1 MRGYRRRDRSIAI
14 HAVSNE
20 RGAWEVALTLF
31 ASAPYNP
38 PTIHSRH
45 PARGTTPIG
54 SRRIAPNVRAFS
66 VALLL
71 AAPLLLSLALLA
83 PTVASAAAPIPGPAA
98 SPERVRTLA
107 QDIRGATFEYVP
119 GEIRFDTLSVN
130 GAAYSRVTVAGAK
143 VGEKPGDP
151 ALPTATLYV
160 GVPDGMS
167 PKLTIVSEEW
177 NERAGPAPPIPVQ
190 HQRFISDDPAHGP
203 VTEFRV
209 VPNPE
214 VYGKAAVFPSRSAY
228 LTRGGAV
235 GEMWVVP
242 IQVRPVQWNPASRAF
257 RLLRRMS
264 LRVDF
269 VPATAA
275 ERAKRP
281 AFRQGGDSGFWGRVQ
296 KGLIRNYE
304 SARSFPIRPSAPRPA
319 APRRSAVNPEFKLQ
333 VTQTGWT
340 SVSYAT
346 LSAAGFPPGIAIA
359 TIGVSQRGY
368 DDATDAPTVTP
379 VAVVARDV
387 NANGTFDAGD
397 AIAFYARSL
406 RDRVGPASIE
416 NRYTAVNVYWLT
428 WTGANAAAADSV
440 SGVIPGSPIT
450 PPSFLDTIHLEQ
462 NRFLLSAPNPI
473 ATSPPEAVPYIFWTR
488 GDDLEN
494 NDILDATIPFV
505 DPDPAQPFRIR
516 SYYQGQNN
524 FQHHMDLYYLS
535 STNVTDTLGLNRTF
549 FNQDTYVLDTGFTVP
564 GSHIGP
570 NTGAGNRYRHVG
582 TREPLNGGTIVP
594 GSRAWLD
601 WVDVTYSRLY
611 RAVSNSLSFGSG
623 TALGLVEMTVTGFTA
638 PGIQVFD
645 VTDPLAPLRVTNP
658 TIGGTGPYSV
668 TFRTDASAGERR
680 FVAVVP
686 GSEITL
692 GSGLVA
698 EDSPSNLTLPDP
710 FLSTSV
716 ARSII
721 IAPESFITAASA
733 PVTRLADY
741 RRGQG
746 YVVQVAGV
754 QDVYDEFNGGLK
766 SPLAVRRYLRHAYLA
781 WTPRLLFTLLI
792 GDASMDYQHQLQ
804 ASSADLLP
812 TYFKFEAV
820 FGPLGQELVSNE
832 SWYSRNLTLPVPV
845 DGEDQ
850 PSIVLSRIPAGTP
863 DDLDLFVNKVIAYE
877 NFQATDTWRG
887 RMLLVSD
894 DTFSTGLFS
903 STGYCYNFQ
912 EEDFLTA
919 NQTFGLIAANSP
931 GGQDM
936 TPDYYDLH
944 TYTDAVPST
953 PPQFGCK
960 SLTAVVNA
968 LGQTGGGYS
977 ALISKLT
984 QGGLILNVESHA
996 NRYVIAHEVIY
1007 CTGSPRGGCPT
1018 GSPLPSD
1025 VNNVG
1030 RPFFGMVWGCHS
1042 NQFADGPSLAE
1053 GSVDSSDAIGE
1064 QWLLLNNR
1072 GTIGAVGSTAY
1083 ELLPQNSNFSHA
1095 IADAFFTVPPAS
1107 DPAPGKPRQVRWIL
1121 GEVFASAQVTNGLSF
1136 DPSQSIMN
1144 HTVNLLADPMLHM
1157 DALPPRV
1164 FEVQVDGATIPD
1176 GGSLVTDAPT
1186 GGAQVIAKMR
1196 DEVAI
1201 QSVQMTEQDLLGGP
1215 AVPVDSTS
1223 YSVAYLDSSRQA
1235 TLTTQIRPRVGN
1247 YDVQIRATDL
1257 NGRTQLFTLTVRT
1270 PVHYFANGTEIVNG
1284 VFVAG
1289 GARIRAD
1296 VTTPIPV
1303 TADSLELFLDGV
1315 SIAVQKTGAG
1325 RQWSL
1330 DALPGFGPGTHTLQI
1345 AVGGRTAGMQLVTF
1359 QVSAEFTMRGV
1370 AVVSPKIQGAGCG
1383 GSIFQYELSSSA
1395 DKVELLLMTVAG
1407 RRVSSI
1413 RMPGNAGFNVYC
1425 WDGRDSQGHDTAIGV
1440 YLFRIRAT
1448 DPTGRSVTQDGRMI
1462 RTR

>member
-1 MRGYRRRDRSIAI
+1 MRGYRRGNRSIAI
-14 HAVSNE
+14 RGVSNE
-20 RGAWEVALTLF
+20 RGVALTLF
-31 ASAPYNP
+31 ESAPYNP
-38 PTIHSRH
+38 ATIHSPH

-54 SRRIAPNVRAFS
+54 SRRIAPNTRAWYA
-66 VALLL
+66 ALLL
-71 AAPLLLSLALLA
+71 AAPLLLSMALVA
-83 PTVASAAAPIPGPAA
+83 PMPASAAAPIAA
-98 SPERVRTLA
+98 PTPSSPERVRTLA
-107 QDIRGATFEYVP
+107 QDIRSATFEYVP

-130 GAAYSRVTVAGAK
+130 GAAYTRVTVAGAE

-177 NERAGPAPPIPVQ
+177 NERAGPAPPVPVQ

-203 VTEFRV
+203 VTEFRTE
-209 VPNPE
+209 PNRD

-242 IQVRPVQWNPASRAF
+242 IQVRPVRWDPSTRAF

-269 VPATAA
+269 LPATAA

-296 KGLIRNYE
+296 QGLIRNYE
-304 SARSFPIRPSAPRPA
+304 SARSFPVRPSAPRPA
-319 APRRSAVNPEFKLQ
+319 APRRAAVNPEFKLQ

-346 LSAAGFPPGIAIA
+346 LSAAGFPPGISIA
-359 TIGVSQRGY
+359 TIGVTQRGY
-368 DDATDAPTVTP
+368 DDALDTPTQTP
-379 VAVVARDV
+379 VAVVARDA
-387 NANGTFDAGD
+387 NANGTFDTGD

-406 RDRVGPASIE
+406 RDRIGAASIE
-416 NRYTAVNVYWLT
+416 NRYTSVNVYWLT
-428 WTGANAAAADSV
+428 WTGTNALAADSV
-440 SGVIPGSPIT
+440 SGSIPGSPIT

-462 NRFLLSAPNPI
+462 NRFLLSAPNPV
-473 ATSPPEAVPYIFWTR
+473 AASPPEAVPYIFWTR
-488 GDDLEN
+488 GDDFEN
-494 NDILDATIPFV
+494 NDIFDTPPIPFV
-505 DPDPAQPFRIR
+505 DPDATQPFRIR

-524 FQHHMDLYYLS
+524 FQHHLDLYYLS
-535 STNVTDTLGLNRTF
+535 STGATDTLGLNRTF
-549 FNQDTYVLDTGFTVP
+549 FNQDTYVLDTGFTIP

-570 NTGAGNRYRHVG
+570 NTGPGNRYRHVG

-623 TALGLVEMTVTGFTA
+623 TALGLVEMTVTGFTV
-638 PGIQVFD
+638 PGIQVYD
-645 VTDPLAPLRVTNP
+645 VTDPLAPSRVTNL
-658 TIGGTGPYSV
+658 TIGGAGPYSV

-680 FVAVVP
+680 FVAVVA

-692 GSGLVA
+692 GPGLVA
-698 EDSPSNLTLPDP
+698 QDSPSNLSLPDP
-710 FLSTSV
+710 FPSTSI

-721 IAPESFITAASA
+721 IAPESFIAAASA

-741 RRGQG
+741 RRAQG

-766 SPLAVRRYLRHAYLA
+766 SPLAVRRYLRHGYLA
-781 WTPRLLFTLLI
+781 WTPRPLHVLLI
-792 GDASMDYQHQLQ
+792 GDASMDYQHQLPT
-804 ASSADLLP
+804 SSADLLP
-812 TYFKFEAV
+812 TYLKFEAV

-832 SWYSRNLTLPVPV
+832 SWYSRNLTVAVPV
-845 DGEDQ
+845 DGDDL
-850 PSIVLSRIPAGTP
+850 PSIVLSRVPAGTS
-863 DDLDLFVNKVIAYE
+863 DDVDLFVNKVIAYE
-877 NFQATDTWRG
+877 NFQPTDTWRA
-887 RMLLVSD
+887 RMLLASD
-894 DTFSTGLFS
+894 DAFSTGLFS
-903 STGYCYNFQ
+903 ATGYCYNFQ
-912 EEDFLTA
+912 EEDFLNG
-919 NQTFGLIAANSP
+919 NQTFGLIAANST

-944 TYTDAVPST
+944 TYTDAVPSN

-960 SLTAVVNA
+960 SLIAVDTALN
-968 LGQTGGGYS
+968 QTGGGYPS
-977 ALISKLT
+977 FISKLT
-984 QGGLILNVESHA
+984 QGGLILNVETHA

-1007 CTGSPRGGCPT
+1007 CTGSPRGACPT
-1018 GSPLPSD
+1018 GSPGPGD
-1025 VNNVG
+1025 FNNVG
-1030 RPFFGMVWGCHS
+1030 RPFLGMVWGCHS
-1042 NQFADGPSLAE
+1042 NQFADGPLLSE
-1053 GSVDSSDAIGE
+1053 GTVDSSDAIGE

-1072 GTIGAVGSTAY
+1072 GTIGSLGSTAY
-1083 ELLPQNSNFSHA
+1083 ELLPQNSNFSHSV
-1095 IADAFFTVPPAS
+1095 ADAFFTLPPAPS
-1107 DPAPGKPRQVRWIL
+1107 PGPGRPRQVRWIL
-1121 GEVFASAQVTNGLSF
+1121 GEVFARAMVTNGLSF
-1136 DPSQSIMN
+1136 DPSQSVMN
-1144 HTVNLLADPMLHM
+1144 HTVNLLADPMLRM

-1164 FEVQVDGATIPD
+1164 FEVQVDGSTVPD

-1186 GGAQVIAKMR
+1186 GGAQVTAKMR

-1201 QSVQMTEQDLLGGP
+1201 QSVQLTEQDLLGGP
-1215 AVPVDSTS
+1215 AVPIDSTT
-1223 YSVAYLDSSRQA
+1223 YAVAFTDSSRQA

-1247 YDVQIRATDL
+1247 YDIQIRATDL
-1257 NGRTQLFTLTVRT
+1257 NGRAQLFTLEVRT

-1284 VFVAG
+1284 VFVSG

-1315 SIAVQKTGAG
+1315 SIGVQKTGAG

-1330 DALPGFGPGTHTLQI
+1330 EGLPGFGPGTHTLQI
-1345 AVGGRTAGMQLVTF
+1345 AVGGRTTGLQLVTF

-1370 AVVSPKIQGAGCG
+1370 AVVSPKVQGAGCG

-1413 RMPGNAGFNVYC
+1413 HMPGNAGFNVFC
-1425 WDGRDSQGHDTAIGV
+1425 WDGRDSQGHETAIGV

-1448 DPTGRSVTQDGRMI
+1448 DPTGRTVTQDGRMI